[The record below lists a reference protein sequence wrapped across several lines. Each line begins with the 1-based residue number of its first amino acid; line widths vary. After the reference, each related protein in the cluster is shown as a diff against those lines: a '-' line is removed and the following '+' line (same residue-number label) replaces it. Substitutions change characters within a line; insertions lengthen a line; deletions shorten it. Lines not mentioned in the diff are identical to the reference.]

1 MAFNYQKICEEL
13 LKDLPKRTRDVL
25 ERRFGLKT
33 GKKETLESIG
43 RSYGITRERVRQIES
58 DGLKRIKQKLKKR
71 QRVYQYFKDF
81 LNEFGKLKRE
91 DILLFLLGKE
101 QFSRHVYFLLN
112 LSDEFERYSENQDFY
127 TFWTTDPKA
136 INVAKRIV
144 EDFYTQ
150 LKKEERPLD
159 LSEYS
164 PPFSIS
170 RKAIHSYLEASK
182 LIDQG
187 PEGKFGLRDWP
198 EINPRGI
205 KDKAY
210 LVFKREQKPLHFA
223 QVAQLI
229 GPEALVQTVH
239 NELIRDGRFIL
250 IGRGI
255 YALSEWGYKPGTV
268 KDIIAEVLKQSQR
281 PLSKEEIINEVLKQR
296 LVKKNTILL
305 NLSNK
310 KYFSQTEDGKYIL
323 RNGRDIA

>member
-13 LKDLPKRTRDVL
+13 LKDLPERQKDIL

-43 RSYGITRERVRQIES
+43 KSYGITRERVRQIES
-58 DGLKRIKQKLKKR
+58 DGLERIKPKIKKIE
-71 QRVYQYFKDF
+71 RVYQYFRDF
-81 LNEFGKLKRE
+81 LNEVGKLKRE
-91 DILLFLLGKE
+91 DVLLYLLGKE
-101 QFSRHVYFLLN
+101 QFSSHVYFLLS
-112 LSDEFERYSENQDFY
+112 LSDNFERYSENQDFH
-127 TFWTTDPKA
+127 TFWTIDPEA
-136 INVAKRIV
+136 VNLAKKVV
-144 EDFYTQ
+144 EDFYNQ
-150 LKKEERPLD
+150 LKKKQEPLD

-170 RKAIHSYLEASK
+170 TKAVYSYLEASK

-187 PEGKFGLRDWP
+187 PDGRFGLRDWP

-210 LVFKREQKPLHFA
+210 LVFKKEKKPLHFT

-239 NELIRDGRFIL
+239 NELIRDERFIL

-268 KDIIAEVLKQSQR
+268 KDIIVEVLKQSQR

-305 NLSNK
+305 NLSDK
-310 KYFSQTEDGKYIL
+310 EYFSQTEDGKYFL
-323 RNGRDIA
+323 RNGRSIA